1 MIVALGLV
9 VAACG
14 GGGVS
19 ASPSGSGAEP
29 SDVASEQPFESE
41 GTFEPMSWPEGEAAD
56 CEFEGDDEYAAY
68 TGQLAQ
74 IRAVDETTVEFE
86 LCRVDVAFLQKIAF
100 SAFNIHDTASLE
112 NDMVN
117 HRVLARPNGT
127 GPFMIT
133 EWQRGDHITMV
144 RNPNYWGEAPS
155 FETLIF
161 RWSTDSAQRFVE
173 LQSGQVDGIDNP
185 GPDDFAAIEGDDAFA
200 LFPREGLNTFYVGF
214 NNNPSIEGYDNSENP
229 FAIEEVRQAIAMGID
244 RQQIVDNFYP
254 EGSEVASHFT
264 PCAIDFGC
272 GGEEWYE
279 FDPEAAQQL
288 LADAGF
294 PDGFETAIHL
304 RDVVRGYLPNPTQVA
319 TEIQT
324 QLRENLNIEATID
337 VQESGTFIDNSNG
350 GLLDGIH
357 LLGWGADYPDP
368 TNFLDYHFGEGASPQ
383 FGDKFDD
390 ITEPLIT
397 GATSLEDADREA
409 AYAEANDAI
418 REHVPMVPIAH
429 GGSAT
434 VFQAD
439 VQNGHASPLS
449 NEQFAGMVPGDRD
462 QFVWMQNAEPIGLY
476 CGDETD
482 GESLR
487 ACEQINESLYAYE
500 VGGTAAEPALA
511 EECTSNE
518 DGTLWTCTLREG
530 VTFHN
535 GAGFDAND
543 VVMSYALQWDLEH
556 PLHVGRVGDFAYFS
570 ALFGGF
576 LNAPA
581 PEEE

>member
-19 ASPSGSGAEP
+19 ASPSGSGVSSEVP
-29 SDVASEQPFESE
+29 SEQPFESS
-41 GTFEPMSWPEGEAAD
+41 GTFEPMAYPEEPAECG
-56 CEFEGDDEYAAY
+56 FEGDADHGPYA
-68 TGQLAQ
+68 GEFSQ
-74 IRAVDETTVEFE
+74 IRAIDETTVEFE
-86 LCRVDVAFLQKIAF
+86 LCYPDVSFLQKIAF
-100 SAFNIHDTASLE
+100 SSFAILDTASLE
-112 NDMVN
+112 NDMEN

-161 RWSTDSAQRFVE
+161 RWSVDSAQRFVE
-173 LQSGQVDGIDNP
+173 LQAGAVDGIDNP
-185 GPDDFAAIEGDDAFA
+185 GPEDFAAIEGDSAFA

-214 NNNPSIEGYDNSENP
+214 NNNPQIEGYDNSTNP
-229 FAIEEVRQAIAMGID
+229 FADQAVRQAVAMGID

-254 EGSEVASHFT
+254 PGSEVASHFT
-264 PCAIDFGC
+264 PCAITFACVGDP
-272 GGEEWYE
+272 WYE
-279 FDPEAAQQL
+279 FDAEAAQAM
-288 LADAGF
+288 LADAGY
-294 PDGFETAIHL
+294 PDGFSTTIHL

-324 QLRENLNIEATID
+324 QLRENLNIEASID
-337 VQESGTFIDNSNG
+337 VQESGTYIDNADAG
-350 GLLDGIH
+350 ALDGIH
-357 LLGWGADYPDP
+357 LLGWGADYPDM
-368 TNFLDYHFGEGASPQ
+368 TNFLDYHFGGGASAQ

-390 ITEPLIT
+390 LVEVLQV
-397 GATSLEDADREA
+397 GATSTEDADREA
-409 AYAEANDAI
+409 AYVEANNLI
-418 REHVPMVPIAH
+418 REYVPMVPIAH

-434 VFQAD
+434 AFQAD
-439 VQNGHASPLS
+439 VENAHSSPLS

-462 QFVWMQNAEPIGLY
+462 QLVWMQNAEPIGLY
-476 CGDETD
+476 CADESD

-511 EECTSNE
+511 TECTTNE
-518 DGTLWTCTLREG
+518 DGTLWTCTLRDD

-535 GAGFDAND
+535 GARLDAND
-543 VVMSYALQWDLEH
+543 VVLSYAVQWDLEH
-556 PLHVGRVGDFAYFS
+556 PLHIGRDGSFTYFS

-576 LNAPA
+576 LNNPPA
-581 PEEE
+581 EE

>member
-29 SDVASEQPFESE
+29 SVASEQPFESE

-100 SAFNIHDTASLE
+100 SAFNIHDTGSLE
-112 NDMVN
+112 SDMVN

-144 RNPNYWGEAPS
+144 RNPDYWGEAPS

-185 GPDDFAAIEGDDAFA
+185 GPDDFAAIEGDSAFT
-200 LFPREGLNTFYVGF
+200 LYPREGLNVFYVGF
-214 NNNPSIEGYDNSENP
+214 NNNPQIDGYDNSENP
-229 FAIEEVRQAIAMGID
+229 FANEAVRQAVAMGID

-254 EGSEVASHFT
+254 AGSEVASHFT
-264 PCAIDFGC
+264 PCALAFACVGD
-272 GGEEWYE
+272 EWYE
-279 FDPEAAQQL
+279 FDAAAAQEM
-288 LADAGF
+288 LADAGY
-294 PDGFETAIHL
+294 PDGFETTIHL

-337 VQESGTFIDNSNG
+337 VQESGAFIDNSNAG
-350 GLLDGIH
+350 AHDGIH
-357 LLGWGADYPDP
+357 LLGWGADYPDQ
-368 TNFLDYHFGEGASPQ
+368 TNFLDFHFGEGVSGQ

-397 GATSLEDADREA
+397 GATSLDDADREA
-409 AYAEANDAI
+409 AYTEAENAI

-439 VQNGHASPLS
+439 VENGHASPLS

-462 QFVWMQNAEPIGLY
+462 QFVWMQNAEPIGPY

-543 VVMSYALQWDLEH
+543 VVMSYALQWDVEH

>member
-14 GGGVS
+14 NGGVS
-19 ASPSGSGAEP
+19 ANPSGSGA
-29 SDVASEQPFESE
+29 SDVPSESPFESS
-41 GTFEPMSWPEGEAAD
+41 GTFEPMAYPETPAECGFAGDAD
-56 CEFEGDDEYAAY
+56 HGAY
-68 TGQLAQ
+68 TGEFTQ
-74 IRAVDETTVEFE
+74 IRAVDEKTVEFE
-86 LCRVDVAFLQKIAF
+86 LCQPDVAFLQKIAF
-100 SAFNIHDTASLE
+100 SAFQIHDTASLE
-112 NDMVN
+112 NDMEN

-144 RNPNYWGEAPS
+144 RNPDYWGDAPS
-155 FETLIF
+155 YETLIF
-161 RWSTDSAQRFVE
+161 RWSTDSAQRLVE
-173 LQSGQVDGIDNP
+173 LQAGAVDGIDNP
-185 GPDDFAAIEGDDAFA
+185 GPDEFAAIEGDDSLA

-214 NNNPSIEGYDNSENP
+214 NNNPSIEGYDNSTNP
-229 FAIEEVRQAIAMGID
+229 FAKEEVRQAVAMGID

-264 PCAIDFGC
+264 PCAIAFACVGDD
-272 GGEEWYE
+272 WYE
-279 FDPEAAQQL
+279 FNADDARAK
-288 LADAGF
+288 LADAGY
-294 PDGFETAIHL
+294 PDGFSTVIHL

-350 GLLDGIH
+350 GLLDGIF
-357 LLGWGADYPDP
+357 LLGWGADYPDQ
-368 TNFLDYHFGEGASPQ
+368 TNFLDYHFGAGASPA

-390 ITEPLIT
+390 ITEALSV
-397 GATSLEDADREA
+397 GATSVDDADREA
-409 AYAEANDAI
+409 AYTDANNAI

-434 VFQAD
+434 VFKAD
-439 VQNGHASPLS
+439 VQNAHSSPLS
-449 NEQFAGMVPGDRD
+449 NELFAGMVPGDRD
-462 QFVWMQNAEPIGLY
+462 QLVWMQNAEPIGLY

-487 ACEQINESLYAYE
+487 ACEQINESLYGYE
-500 VGGTAAEPALA
+500 VAGTAAEPALA
-511 EECTSNE
+511 TECTAND
-518 DGTLWTCTLREG
+518 DGTLWTCTLRDG

-535 GAGFDAND
+535 GAALDAND
-543 VVMSYALQWDLEH
+543 VVLSYALQWDMEH
-556 PLHVGRVGDFAYFS
+556 PLHIGRVGDFAYFS

-576 LNAPA
+576 LNVPPA
-581 PEEE
+581 EE